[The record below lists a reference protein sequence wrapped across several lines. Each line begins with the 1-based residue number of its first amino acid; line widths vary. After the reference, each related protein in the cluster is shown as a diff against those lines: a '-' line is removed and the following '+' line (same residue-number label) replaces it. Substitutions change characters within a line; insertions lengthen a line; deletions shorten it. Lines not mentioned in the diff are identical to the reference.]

1 MYHVPCRCPD
11 HLFSLF
17 QCRAHKSCAECEHGV
32 EIPQSD
38 MDTSETAGL
47 ILLVFLHSPLAMLI
61 MNTIAFIGNDHP
73 EDLAILRRAVR
84 MTVEESVHYGITQP
98 EAEIEWLYTAPLGDN
113 DVRLGTERRLFAVAM
128 FHELHCL
135 RGIREALDGG
145 LASLPAL
152 LQGHVNHC
160 FNYLRQ
166 WTLCGADVT
175 LEPGDFSQRNF
186 TTERTGATHTCPDWE
201 PVYEMVGA
209 NWFEWERFREASGLP
224 PFVDT
229 GLD

>member
-1 MYHVPCRCPD
+1 MQSHTRP
-11 HLFSLF
+11 S
-17 QCRAHKSCAECEHGV
+17 RARTTFLVALLIASSIYSNVALIKVAQSVRMAWKSHNP
-32 EIPQSD
+32 IR
-38 MDTSETAGL
+38 
-47 ILLVFLHSPLAMLI
+47 SPLKPLGSYS
-61 MNTIAFIGNDHP
+61 FIGSDHP
-73 EDLAILRRAVR
+73 EHLPIPRRAVR
-84 MTVEESVHYGITQP
+84 MTVEESVHYDISQP
-98 EAEIEWLYTAPLGDN
+98 EAEMEWLYTAPLGDN
-113 DVRLGTERRLFAVAM
+113 DVRLGPERRLFAVAM

-175 LEPGDFSQRNF
+175 LEPGDFAQRNF
-186 TTERTGATHTCPDWE
+186 TTQRTGATHTCPDWE

-209 NWFEWERFREASGLP
+209 NWFEWERFREANGLL
-224 PFVDT
+224 PFVDN